1 MSLPPDLSLIDSL
14 KSDTRKAFYES
25 HKGVAM
31 VMILILFVSP
41 LIGVAYRGFQ
51 GAALGLILSIL
62 AYYLAP
68 WIVLKCEA

>member
-1 MSLPPDLSLIDSL
+1 MALPPDLSLIDSL
-14 KSDTRKAFYES
+14 KSDSRKAFYEG

-31 VMILILFVSP
+31 VMILILFLSP

-51 GAALGLILSIL
+51 GAALGLILSVL

-68 WIVLKCEA
+68 WIVLKFEA